1 MQLSLKKRTA
11 GRIEFEILFG
21 FIALVA
27 VAAARFLPVDLFA
40 PACVFKSVTG
50 FPCPACGST
59 RAVAHLAQGRF
70 SSAVAMN
77 PLVAAGFT
85 AVILAF
91 FYGLLTFLFSAPRLS
106 LALSSVEKDRVRGM
120 AVLVVLLNWVYL
132 LFVL

>member
-70 SSAVAMN
+70 SSAGPGVS
-77 PLVAAGFT
+77 GKGSGRSGHHCFHKR
-85 AVILAF
+85 
-91 FYGLLTFLFSAPRLS
+91 SERL
-106 LALSSVEKDRVRGM
+106 
-120 AVLVVLLNWVYL
+120 
-132 LFVL
+132 